1 MYVGRVLFGGKW
13 DDDSCEAEDEEKQQG
28 EESGT
33 ICQRA
38 CASEEATSLPHHLRR
53 KSCSSLSNSIFNRAP
68 LMADTS
74 KIQPLSPQSNT
85 SQHQVLEEEEDET
98 ISPQQTLDNSI
109 PNCSSLIED
118 DDDLVNV
125 DEEDVPYT
133 FNFDPFSPLNSS
145 FFVPSTSSS
154 FSHHRHNQ
162 QVNSNS
168 CSCCSCESESESE
181 SESEDCPDSTVY
193 PDCLYGHEEEYDQ
206 MDFITDLFDSRGE
219 IEHVSDVGISVSE
232 ANNDHDDDDDDD
244 FVSSNIE
251 ELGLGFEGGGGGG
264 LRVVGI
270 ESDSDTEESGQVNDQ
285 NDERIQITDLNLE
298 HFWDCPSFD
307 TARVDEIERD
317 GLSSVIDRTEEISVS
332 SEISSEGDSAVGVL
346 EWEILL
352 AVNNLERDLEFETN
366 GDEGFVYTPEFDTLI
381 GQFVET
387 VRALRG
393 SPPAAK
399 SIIDNLPLV
408 ALKTNYSKDGDH
420 DLDQDH
426 VICAVC
432 KDEITMEEKVTQL
445 PCRHHYH
452 GDCIVPWLSIRNTC
466 PVCRFELP
474 TDDVDYERS
483 KNRVNDS
490 ELVVGYGSELSP

>member
-1 MYVGRVLFGGKW
+1 
-13 DDDSCEAEDEEKQQG
+13 
-28 EESGT
+28 
-33 ICQRA
+33 
-38 CASEEATSLPHHLRR
+38 
-53 KSCSSLSNSIFNRAP
+53 
-68 LMADTS
+68 MADMS
-74 KIQPLSPQSNT
+74 NIQALSLQPNT
-85 SQHQVLEEEEDET
+85 PQHQVLEEEEEDET
-98 ISPQQTLDNSI
+98 ISSSQQTLDNSI
-109 PNCSSLIED
+109 TNCSSLVEEEEEEDD

-125 DEEDVPYT
+125 DEGDVLPYT

-145 FFVPSTSSS
+145 FFVPS
-154 FSHHRHNQ
+154 HHHHHNP

-168 CSCCSCESESESE
+168 CSCCSCESGSESE
-181 SESEDCPDSTVY
+181 SESDCPDSTVY

-219 IEHVSDVGISVSE
+219 IEHVSGTDEGISVSE
-232 ANNDHDDDDDDD
+232 AINDHDDD

-251 ELGLGFEGGGGGG
+251 ELGLGFEGGG

-270 ESDSDTEESGQVNDQ
+270 ESESDSGTDEPGQVNDQ
-285 NDERIQITDLNLE
+285 NDERIQITDMNHE
-298 HFWDCPSFD
+298 HFWDCPTFD
-307 TARVDEIERD
+307 TARVDDRD
-317 GLSSVIDRTEEISVS
+317 GLSSVIDRIEDISVS
-332 SEISSEGDSAVGVL
+332 SDISSEGDSAVGVL

-366 GDEGFVYTPEFDTLI
+366 GDEGFVYTAEFDTLI

-399 SIIDNLPLV
+399 SIIDNLPSV
-408 ALKTNYSKDGDH
+408 VLKTNNSKDGDH
-420 DLDQDH
+420 DPVHNQDHDH

-432 KDEITMEEKVTQL
+432 KDEISMEEKVTQL

-483 KNRVNDS
+483 KNRVNDN